1 MLIKSE
7 DEILST
13 MEQRYE
19 RELQEM
25 GDRISLQRYTE
36 IAQLDEEILSELV

>member
-36 IAQLDEEILSELV
+36 IAQLDEAILSELV